1 MTERLIKLT
10 IHDVMPN
17 RNNHIVVFFLSKV
30 IQIDPSTEKQ
40 QQQHKH
46 RQLVCPVE
54 VYFMFI
60 LSDTS
65 DLIKL
70 FIQGCKYH
78 GLIQNMFSLCY
89 LLIHLFL

>member
-1 MTERLIKLT
+1 MTERSIKLT

-40 QQQHKH
+40 QQQ
-46 RQLVCPVE
+46 LVCPVE

-60 LSDTS
+60 LYDTS

-78 GLIQNMFSLCY
+78 GFIQNMFNLCY